1 MIKFN
6 TIAEMFYDR
15 GNHFEFTSL
24 TQELAPAGEF
34 NADKTFDFEFANPEK
49 PYESY
54 NGINVRLRYVLNICA
69 H

>member
-1 MIKFN
+1 
-6 TIAEMFYDR
+6 MFYDR

-34 NADKTFDFEFANPEK
+34 TADKTFDFEFANPEK

-54 NGINVRLRYVLNICA
+54 NGINVRLRYVSIGPRVLCTEQCQGE
-69 H
+69 

>member
-1 MIKFN
+1 MIKL
-6 TIAEMFYDR
+6 TPTAEMFYDR

-34 NADKTFDFEFANPEK
+34 TADKTFDFEFANPEK

-54 NGINVRLRYVLNICA
+54 NGINVRLRYVLRI
-69 H
+69 